1 MSQSNRLKSIERLR
15 SYPVAPLSDAL
26 GKRGIGRGIKRVC
39 GDAGFCGWAVTAI
52 EDYGSSAAVRAAAR
66 LIEEGGVLLAAT
78 PGEGAALGENL
89 AAEIARRGGA
99 GVVIDGQVRD
109 LSGMTKVGLPVYA
122 RSLTALGKRP
132 LNAGAVDIPILI
144 GGTVVFP
151 GDYVVADD
159 DGVVVI
165 PQREL
170 DETLAMA
177 DKIMNLESEIYRAS
191 LAGDEH
197 PIHGMSDD
205 EITAMFA
212 DAWRVHT
219 KPPHSD

>member
-1 MSQSNRLKSIERLR
+1 M
-15 SYPVAPLSDAL
+15 
-26 GKRGIGRGIKRVC
+26 
-39 GDAGFCGWAVTAI
+39 TAI

-66 LIEEGGVLLAAT
+66 LIEEGGVLLATT

-99 GVVIDGQVRD
+99 GVVIDGPVRD
-109 LSGMTKVGLPVYA
+109 LQGMTKVGMPIYA
-122 RSLTALGKRP
+122 NSLTALGKRP
-132 LNAGAVDIPILI
+132 LNAGALDIPILV
-144 GGTVVFP
+144 GGTIVFP

-170 DETLAMA
+170 DETLMRA
-177 DKIMNLESEIYRAS
+177 DQIMNLEGEIYRAS
-191 LAGDEH
+191 LAGEEH

-212 DAWRVHT
+212 NAWKVHT
-219 KPPHSD
+219 KPSCTE